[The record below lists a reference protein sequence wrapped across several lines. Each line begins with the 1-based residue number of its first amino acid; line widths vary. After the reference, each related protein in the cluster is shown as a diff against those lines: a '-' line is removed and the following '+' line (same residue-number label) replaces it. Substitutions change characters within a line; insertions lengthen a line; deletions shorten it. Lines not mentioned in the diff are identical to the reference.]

1 MRESEEEMES
11 ERVLQEL
18 LMDEIPL
25 PALLL
30 DQNGQLL
37 NANRPMEQLINF
49 SLHQLQYLSRIKKF
63 SFRCLGVMT
72 PNEFALTVYDHTFQ
86 LHAKRQRS
94 AKGYHIFIFDDGKAK
109 TEAIEEDPSEFSML
123 VGKTPAFLNAVALC
137 KKASAPGIFCML
149 HGESGTGKETLAK
162 CMHKNGPFADRP
174 FLYLRDNHEFGEFIK
189 SVPIASSGVHRG
201 TVYIDEFTNLSGY
214 HQERLQALL
223 QRSIGADGK
232 IICAS
237 SADLNYLLVRGE
249 LNNHLYY
256 SLNAQRIEIPALRQ
270 RRKDIPLLAE
280 YLLTILNKK
289 FNRALTL
296 SCELQR
302 EMQEYNWLGNMHE
315 LENFLIC
322 AVRETDMVE
331 GALPVELLR
340 KLVLHCEEEQT
351 TPDLS
356 LAKVEKNTIIRAL
369 NLYGSNTG
377 GKKAAARALGI
388 GTATLYRKIAEYGIQ
403 TYQHY
408 DE

>member
-1 MRESEEEMES
+1 M
-11 ERVLQEL
+11 
-18 LMDEIPL
+18 
-25 PALLL
+25 
-30 DQNGQLL
+30 
-37 NANRPMEQLINF
+37 
-49 SLHQLQYLSRIKKF
+49 
-63 SFRCLGVMT
+63 
-72 PNEFALTVYDHTFQ
+72 
-86 LHAKRQRS
+86 
-94 AKGYHIFIFDDGKAK
+94 
-109 TEAIEEDPSEFSML
+109 
-123 VGKTPAFLNAVALC
+123 
-137 KKASAPGIFCML
+137 
-149 HGESGTGKETLAK
+149 
-162 CMHKNGPFADRP
+162 
-174 FLYLRDNHEFGEFIK
+174 
-189 SVPIASSGVHRG
+189 
-201 TVYIDEFTNLSGY
+201 
-214 HQERLQALL
+214 
-223 QRSIGADGK
+223 
-232 IICAS
+232 
-237 SADLNYLLVRGE
+237 RGE